1 MSRIIHFLSNT
12 IEVFESIIYFSR
24 QVIRVFHVNARIL
37 PWFFSNFGLPVP
49 YHSVAHHPQC
59 QFCQQGNPKYACW
72 GTQQEQQSVQQQQ
85 HRHREHGRAR
95 RYYGQT
101 FTSVY
106 CRNDVSQSIDSDKR
120 WMLEQSKSTWTWPQ
134 RPHSPW
140 RRTRRHIRPR
150 RARWGV
156 GLRRL
161 FYVRKPWSVES
172 PLCCC
177 VCSVYSCLCVSVLC
191 CVIVCSRVSLVVF
204 FSFLL
209 GGLFWAKHYIS
220 ILQEIVT
227 HLYLKKKHHTPPPH
241 TSKPTSTTPHNA
253 SYSSSYCD
261 NIDVCFRFNS
271 ISSLTMQFRSHTSQS
286 PGHTNRQLHWKL
298 SATGG
303 DLSFKPWRYL
313 LLSTHVRRQ
322 TPRNNQ
328 RRRPKKNAVHCLL
341 LSNTRQDLVKSFAPS
356 HVTCWRFARFITRG
370 SSVMDFTSDV
380 SHSFFWKR

>member
-37 PWFFSNFGLPVP
+37 PWFFSNFGLPIP

-106 CRNDVSQSIDSDKR
+106 CRNDVSQSIDSEKR

-134 RPHSPW
+134 RVHSPW
-140 RRTRRHIRPR
+140 RRRRRHIRPR

-191 CVIVCSRVSLVVF
+191 CVLSW
-204 FSFLL
+204 FSKQWF
-209 GGLFWAKHYIS
+209 
-220 ILQEIVT
+220 
-227 HLYLKKKHHTPPPH
+227 
-241 TSKPTSTTPHNA
+241 N
-253 SYSSSYCD
+253 
-261 NIDVCFRFNS
+261 NRF
-271 ISSLTMQFRSHTSQS
+271 
-286 PGHTNRQLHWKL
+286 
-298 SATGG
+298 
-303 DLSFKPWRYL
+303 
-313 LLSTHVRRQ
+313 
-322 TPRNNQ
+322 
-328 RRRPKKNAVHCLL
+328 
-341 LSNTRQDLVKSFAPS
+341 
-356 HVTCWRFARFITRG
+356 G
-370 SSVMDFTSDV
+370 SSTVLERTQEESSTPTV
-380 SHSFFWKR
+380 SQKPRATFVASTNPRQHRFVGRAVPVGQPPIHEDSHGNRTCRGHWL